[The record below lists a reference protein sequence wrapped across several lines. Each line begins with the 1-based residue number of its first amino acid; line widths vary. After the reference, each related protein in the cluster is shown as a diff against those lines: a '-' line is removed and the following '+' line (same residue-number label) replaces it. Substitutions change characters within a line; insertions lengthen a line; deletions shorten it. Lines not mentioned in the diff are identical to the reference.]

1 MDNHNLIN
9 NALCKYL
16 FALSRYQQLLIFVF
30 IIMATVNDSSSNL
43 VTMLKFPQEGKTPRE
58 SYLPFFESVCDVAA
72 SKTASNQEF
81 GLLGAVLTV
90 AQYDIISPGVPFI
103 ILVNPGPLNPLAPPA
118 ERRLHAAQTKEFE
131 THAAAWTPRDQ
142 AIASYSHPCALFGTN
157 VPASYSHGQSHN
169 PMDNARLSIRR
180 LRTPNPSGNGGD
192 HTRIGPPLF
201 P

>member
-1 MDNHNLIN
+1 
-9 NALCKYL
+9 
-16 FALSRYQQLLIFVF
+16 
-30 IIMATVNDSSSNL
+30 MATVNDSSSNL

-131 THAAAWTPRDQ
+131 TQQLGLREIKQSLVTAIHAHYLA
-142 AIASYSHPCALFGTN
+142 H